1 MLSVIKSPHTVA
13 TRNPT
18 MKNTTPFLFGIAL
31 ACLPHPAAAAA
42 AYPSRPIRIVDA
54 FPPGGPSDLVART
67 INQKLSE
74 SLGQTVVVDNRG
86 GASGVLGCDLVAKA
100 TPDGYTL
107 LIGPSGALT
116 IQPTLNPKLPYNPQ
130 RDFVTITQL
139 TNGPQ
144 IIAVHP
150 SVAAKSVQELIALAR
165 AKPGQLNYASGGGGT
180 ANHIAVEAMKLA
192 AGVNIVHV
200 PYKGTGPAL
209 TGVLTGEA
217 QMIIASLLA
226 ALPHARSGK
235 LRALAVTTAA
245 RSAALPDVPT
255 ASESGLPKFETS
267 SWHGMLAPAKTPRA
281 IVTKLHA
288 EFVKVMNQSDVKE
301 RLNSQGLDVVAS
313 TPEQF
318 AAHIRAETEK
328 YARVI
333 KQIGL
338 KAE

>member
-1 MLSVIKSPHTVA
+1 
-13 TRNPT
+13 
-18 MKNTTPFLFGIAL
+18 MKLAALLISILAASMQAL
-31 ACLPHPAAAAA
+31 AADT
-42 AYPSRPIRIVDA
+42 YPSRPIRIVDA
-54 FPPGGPSDLVART
+54 FPPGGPSDLVARS

-74 SLGQTVVVDNRG
+74 SMGQTVVVDNRG
-86 GASGVLGCDLVAKA
+86 GGGGVLGSDLVAKSA
-100 TPDGYTL
+100 PDGYTL

-116 IQPTLNPKLPYNPQ
+116 IQPTLNPKLPFNPQ

-144 IIAVHP
+144 VIAVHP
-150 SVAAKSVQELIALAR
+150 SVAAKSVKDLIALAK
-165 AKPGQLNYASGGGGT
+165 AKPGQLNYASGGAGT
-180 ANHIAVEAMKLA
+180 ANHLAVEAMKLS
-192 AGVNIVHV
+192 AGIDVVHI

-226 ALPHARSGK
+226 TLPHAKSGK
-235 LRALAVTTAA
+235 LRALAVTTSA
-245 RSAALPDVPT
+245 RSNALPDVPT

-267 SWHGMLAPAKTPRA
+267 SWHGMLAPAGTPRA

-288 EFVKVMNQSDVKE
+288 EFVKAITQPDVKE
-301 RLNSQGLDVVAS
+301 RLNAQGLDVVAS

-318 AAHIRAETEK
+318 AAHIKSETAK

-333 KQIGL
+333 KQLGL

>member
-1 MLSVIKSPHTVA
+1 MKSTASILAIV
-13 TRNPT
+13 
-18 MKNTTPFLFGIAL
+18 AL
-31 ACLPHPAAAAA
+31 ACLPHPAPAADS
-42 AYPSRPIRIVDA
+42 YPTRPIRIVDA
-54 FPPGGPSDLVART
+54 FPPGGPSDLVARS

-74 SLGQTVVVDNRG
+74 SLGQTVIVDNRG
-86 GASGVLGCDLVAKA
+86 GAGGVLGVDFVAKSA
-100 TPDGYTL
+100 PDGYTL

-130 RDFVTITQL
+130 RDLVTITQL

-144 IIAVHP
+144 VIAIHP
-150 SVAAKSVQELIALAR
+150 SVPAKSVRELLALAK
-165 AKPGQLNYASGGGGT
+165 AKPGQLNYASGGAGT
-180 ANHIAVEAMKLA
+180 ANHLAVEAMKLA
-192 AGVNIVHV
+192 GGVKIVHV

-226 ALPHARSGK
+226 TLPHAKSGR
-235 LRALAVTTAA
+235 LRALAVTTTA
-245 RSAALPDVPT
+245 RSNALPDVPT

-267 SWHGMLAPAKTPRA
+267 SWHGMLAPAGTPRA

-288 EFVKVMNQSDVKE
+288 EFVKAITQPDVKE
-301 RLNSQGLDVVAS
+301 RLNAQGLDVVAS

-318 AAHIRAETEK
+318 DAHIRSETAK

-333 KQIGL
+333 KQLGL

>member
-1 MLSVIKSPHTVA
+1 MKPIASTLAVITIASVALPALSAES
-13 TRNPT
+13 
-18 MKNTTPFLFGIAL
+18 GY
-31 ACLPHPAAAAA
+31 PA
-42 AYPSRPIRIVDA
+42 RPIRIVDA
-54 FPPGGPSDLVART
+54 FPPGGPSDLVARS

-74 SLGQTVVVDNRG
+74 SMGQTVIVDNRG
-86 GASGVLGCDLVAKA
+86 GAGGVLGVDFVAKSA
-100 TPDGYTL
+100 PDGYTL

-130 RDFVTITQL
+130 RDLVTITQL

-144 IIAVHP
+144 VIAIHP
-150 SVAAKSVQELIALAR
+150 SVPAKSVRELLALAKAR
-165 AKPGQLNYASGGGGT
+165 PGQLNYASGGAGT
-180 ANHIAVEAMKLA
+180 ANHLAVEAMKLA
-192 AGVNIVHV
+192 GGVKIVHV

-226 ALPHARSGK
+226 TLPHAKSGR
-235 LRALAVTTAA
+235 LRALAVTTTA
-245 RSAALPDVPT
+245 RSNALPNVPT

-267 SWHGMLAPAKTPRA
+267 SWHGMLAPAGTSPA

-288 EFVKVMNQSDVKE
+288 EFVKAITQPDVKE
-301 RLNSQGLDVVAS
+301 RLNAQGLDVVAS

-318 AAHIRAETEK
+318 DAHIRSETAK

-333 KQIGL
+333 KQLGL

>member
-1 MLSVIKSPHTVA
+1 MKLA
-13 TRNPT
+13 TSLPV
-18 MKNTTPFLFGIAL
+18 LIGLAGIAPSPVI
-31 ACLPHPAAAAA
+31 AD

-67 INQKLSE
+67 ISQKLSE
-74 SLGQTVVVDNRG
+74 SLGQPVVVDNRG
-86 GASGVLGCDLVAKA
+86 GAAGALGCALVAHA

-116 IQPTLNPKLPYNPQ
+116 IQPSLYPKLPYNPQ
-130 RDFVTITQL
+130 RDFVAITQL

-144 IIAVHP
+144 VIAVHP

-165 AKPGQLNYASGGGGT
+165 ARPGQLNYASGGAGT
-180 ANHIAVEAMKLA
+180 ANHIAVEALKLA
-192 AGVNIVHV
+192 VRVNIVHV

-226 ALPHARSGK
+226 TLPHAKSGK
-235 LRALAVTTAA
+235 LRALAVTTMT
-245 RSAALPDVPT
+245 RSAALPEVPT
-255 ASESGLPKFETS
+255 AAESGLPKFETS

-281 IVTKLHA
+281 IVTRLHI
-288 EFVKVMNQSDVKE
+288 EFVKAITHPEVKE
-301 RLNSQGLDVVAS
+301 RLNAQGLEVVAS
-313 TPEQF
+313 TPAQF
-318 AAHIRAETEK
+318 AAHIKAETEK
-328 YARVI
+328 YSLII

>member
-1 MLSVIKSPHTVA
+1 
-13 TRNPT
+13 
-18 MKNTTPFLFGIAL
+18 MKRLALTLFGIAL
-31 ACLPHPAAAAA
+31 ACAPHPALSAEG

-54 FPPGGPSDLVART
+54 FPPGGPSDLVARS

-86 GASGVLGCDLVAKA
+86 GASGALGCDLVAKA

-116 IQPTLNPKLPYNPQ
+116 IQPTLNPKLPYDPQ
-130 RDFVTITQL
+130 RDFVAISQL

-150 SVAAKSVQELIALAR
+150 SVAAKSVQELITLAR

-226 ALPHARSGK
+226 TLPHARSGK
-235 LRALAVTTAA
+235 LRALAVTTTT
-245 RSAALPDVPT
+245 RSAALPEVPT

-288 EFVKVMNQSDVKE
+288 EFVKVMNQPEVKE

-313 TPEQF
+313 TPDQF
-318 AAHIRAETEK
+318 AAHIKSETTK

>member
-1 MLSVIKSPHTVA
+1 MKRIASTLTAIVIAIVAFPTVSA
-13 TRNPT
+13 ESGYPT
-18 MKNTTPFLFGIAL
+18 
-31 ACLPHPAAAAA
+31 
-42 AYPSRPIRIVDA
+42 RPIRIVDA
-54 FPPGGPSDLVART
+54 FPPGGPSDLVARS

-74 SLGQTVVVDNRG
+74 SMGQTVIVDNRG
-86 GASGVLGCDLVAKA
+86 GAGGVLGVDFVAKSA
-100 TPDGYTL
+100 PDGHTL

-130 RDFVTITQL
+130 RDLVTITQL

-144 IIAVHP
+144 IIAIHP
-150 SVAAKSVQELIALAR
+150 SVPAKSVRELLALAR
-165 AKPGQLNYASGGGGT
+165 AKPGQLNYASGGAGT
-180 ANHIAVEAMKLA
+180 ANHLAVEAMKLA
-192 AGVNIVHV
+192 GDVDIVHV

-209 TGVLTGEA
+209 TGVLTGGA

-226 ALPHARSGK
+226 TLPHAKSGR
-235 LRALAVTTAA
+235 LRALAVTTTG
-245 RSAALPDVPT
+245 RSNALPDVPT

-267 SWHGMLAPAKTPRA
+267 SWHGMLAPAGTPRA

-288 EFVKVMNQSDVKE
+288 EFVQAITQPDVKD
-301 RLNSQGLDVVAS
+301 RLNAQGLDVVAS

-318 AAHIRAETEK
+318 DAHIRSETAK

-333 KQIGL
+333 KQLGL

>member
-1 MLSVIKSPHTVA
+1 MKRIASILAAIAIASVA
-13 TRNPT
+13 
-18 MKNTTPFLFGIAL
+18 F
-31 ACLPHPAAAAA
+31 PAAAAESG
-42 AYPSRPIRIVDA
+42 YPSRPIRIVDA
-54 FPPGGPSDLVART
+54 FPPGGPSDLVARS

-74 SLGQTVVVDNRG
+74 ALGQPVLVDNRG
-86 GASGVLGCDLVAKA
+86 GAGGVLGVDFVAKS

-130 RDFVTITQL
+130 RDLVTITQL

-144 IIAVHP
+144 VIAIHP
-150 SVAAKSVQELIALAR
+150 SVPAKSVRELLALAR
-165 AKPGQLNYASGGGGT
+165 ARPGQLNYASGGAGT
-180 ANHIAVEAMKLA
+180 ANHLAVEAMKLA
-192 AGVNIVHV
+192 GGVKIVHV

-226 ALPHARSGK
+226 TLPHVKSGR
-235 LRALAVTTAA
+235 LRALAVTTTA
-245 RSAALPDVPT
+245 RSNALPDVPT

-267 SWHGMLAPAKTPRA
+267 SWHGMLAPAGTPRA

-288 EFVKVMNQSDVKE
+288 EFVKAITQPEVKE
-301 RLNSQGLDVVAS
+301 RLNAQGLDVVAS

-318 AAHIRAETEK
+318 DAHIRSETAK

-333 KQIGL
+333 KQLGL